1 MTLKLRTFLVYT
13 IAIVTSLTVNAGM
26 QPPPGG
32 PDNGPGNMML
42 PPTAGPQS
50 SLTGEQQLMPNQGT
64 PWEQPGPPPVNQPS
78 MGPGWMSPNTVM
90 QSAFPNQNNEQSGTV
105 NVMACGYDAQGI
117 WRVMP
122 LRVTYQWNGA
132 QYQVT
137 VLNAWNPW
145 SDTWNMGVDLPAYNT
160 NYILRGTTFD
170 FYTVLSTGTFYF
182 NL

>member
-1 MTLKLRTFLVYT
+1 MKNFSRLLLLST
-13 IAIVTSLTVNAGM
+13 IAVATSFSGFSML
-26 QPPPGG
+26 QPPPVSLGG
-32 PDNGPGNMML
+32 EPGIVM
-42 PPTAGPQS
+42 PPSAGPQS
-50 SLTGEQQLMPNQGT
+50 NIMGEQMPLPGQGT
-64 PWEQPGPPPVNQPS
+64 PWEEPGPPPVNQPAL
-78 MGPGWMSPNTVM
+78 GPGWLSPNTVV
-90 QSAFPNQNNEQSGTV
+90 QAGFPNQNNEQSGTC

-145 SDTWNMGVDLPAYNT
+145 ADTWNMGVDLPAYNT
-160 NYILRGTTFD
+160 NYVLRGTTFD